1 MEERLKAIESKLD
14 TILKLLNDGKHT
26 SSPVTKSKK
35 SKQKTVKAEKTGSA
49 IVTIY
54 NDLIIVTG
62 NTYSNKDNLK
72 SIGAR
77 WNKEYKGWQFNA
89 NSIEK
94 VREKSAEV
102 FESVSYKEINKN
114 IQEPVISEED
124 NNSFHEQCCDINSD
138 SD

>member
-1 MEERLKAIESKLD
+1 MAAQ
-14 TILKLLNDGKHT
+14 KHAHL
-26 SSPVTKSKK
+26 
-35 SKQKTVKAEKTGSA
+35 QKTVKAEKTGSA

-89 NSIEK
+89 TSIEK

-114 IQEPVISEED
+114 IQEPVIGEED